1 MTDTIYAGSSLTTS
15 LLHYLQYED
24 LNVYEAQLEHMQDS
38 K

>member
-1 MTDTIYAGSSLTTS
+1 MTDTIYTGSSLTIS

-24 LNVYEAQLEHMQDS
+24 VNVYEAQLEHMQGS